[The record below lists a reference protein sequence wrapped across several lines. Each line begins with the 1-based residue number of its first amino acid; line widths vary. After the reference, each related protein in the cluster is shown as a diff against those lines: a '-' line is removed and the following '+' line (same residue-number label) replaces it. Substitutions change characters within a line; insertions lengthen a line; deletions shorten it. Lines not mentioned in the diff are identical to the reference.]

1 MRDPLPKLRLIRAA
15 SHPLENGIARVL
27 DRNIQVMT
35 DFFLRLDRLN
45 QLLGD
50 LLRITVLDA
59 DPFDSIDLCQ
69 FM

>member
-15 SHPLENGIARVL
+15 SHPLENSIARVL

-50 LLRITVLDA
+50 LLRITVLDT